1 MTVLMPINR
10 NWFFRKE
17 SSFYLDWGEG
27 LAQELLTG
35 AFVLLANDDHRVTLV
50 DADLSF
56 LASQGR
62 VASFDADRV
71 VVRAWK
77 AQ

>member
-1 MTVLMPINR
+1 MAQQLLMGV
-10 NWFFRKE
+10 FVQ
-17 SSFYLDWGEG
+17 
-27 LAQELLTG
+27 LAE
-35 AFVLLANDDHRVTLV
+35 DDYRVTIV
-50 DADLSF
+50 DSDLSF

-77 AQ
+77 A

>member
-1 MTVLMPINR
+1 MVVLMPLNR
-10 NWFFRKE
+10 KWFFRKE
-17 SSFYLDWGEG
+17 SLFYLDWGDG
-27 LAQELLTG
+27 LAQELLMG
-35 AFVLLANDDHRVTLV
+35 VFVQLAEDDYRVTIV
-50 DADLSF
+50 DSDLSF

-77 AQ
+77 A